1 MGGCCEGRLD
11 LEIQVCPISRVYQLH
26 KLYTQ
31 LVYTNS
37 IMETEKFVLKEGE
50 VPLKQIRD
58 ALDLSQEAFGREIGV
73 SVQTVS
79 RWETG
84 RSEPTFTVS
93 QMKKFLR
100 LINRLGWSADDL
112 PDALG
117 SKLTRLN

>member
-1 MGGCCEGRLD
+1 
-11 LEIQVCPISRVYQLH
+11 
-26 KLYTQ
+26 
-31 LVYTNS
+31 
-37 IMETEKFVLKEGE
+37 METEKFVLKEGE

-117 SKLTRLN
+117 SKLTSLN